1 LLFNLRRPVAILA
14 AAICATGAAA
24 GQGVASSHVTG
35 GTLNVD
41 LATDVDSTDPA
52 LAYLNTSWEI
62 EYATG
67 LKLVNYPD
75 AEAPRGSRLVPEAAA
90 GLPRISNG
98 GRVYDF
104 DVKAGFTRFSN
115 GEPVTARSFA
125 AALGRVSDP
134 ELNSPGL
141 TFISDVAGYK
151 VKGTHLVITLSK
163 PAPDFL
169 ARMAMPFFAAV
180 PVGLP
185 VTNSGVTTPPS
196 AGPYYIA
203 SRDIGKSIVLQR
215 NPHYKGPRPHN
226 VDRVVYTIGNAQDA
240 TYLRVQKGES
250 DYAAG
255 GLPPTAY
262 ADVARQYGI
271 NKGRFFVRPLL
282 GIQYFALN
290 TQRPIFK
297 NNLPLRRAI
306 NFAIDRHAMLIQG
319 GYLSGRRADQILPP
333 GISGYKDANLYPL
346 QGASFDVAKRLAKGH
361 TRDGKVVF
369 YTSNRGSAPAIA
381 QVLQF
386 DLEQIGL
393 DVDVQQFPTAVQ
405 LSKMGTKGEPYDIGS
420 HAWVADYADPY
431 DFVNVLLDGGN
442 IRDENNVNFS
452 YFDDPGFLK
461 QMRTA
466 ASLQGN
472 ARDAAYGRLDQDI
485 MWNAAPWVV
494 RANMNNRLFVSKRVG
509 CFTYNPIYATS
520 IAALC
525 LK

>member
-1 LLFNLRRPVAILA
+1 LSNLRRSIAMLA
-14 AAICATGAAA
+14 AAIFVTGVAA
-24 GQGVASSHVTG
+24 GQSGASSHLTG

-75 AEAPRGSRLVPEAAA
+75 AEAPKGSRLVPEAAV
-90 GLPRISNG
+90 GLPRVSGG

-104 DVKAGFTRFSN
+104 NVKAGFTRFSN
-115 GEPVTARSFA
+115 GDPVTAQNFA
-125 AALGRVSDP
+125 AALKRVSDP

-141 TFISDVAGYK
+141 TFIADMAGYK
-151 VKGTHLVITLSK
+151 VDGSHLVITLKK

-180 PVGLP
+180 PLDLP
-185 VTNSGVTTPPS
+185 VTNAGVTTPPS

-203 SRDIGKSIVLQR
+203 SREVGRSIVLQR
-215 NPHYKGPRPHN
+215 NPHYKGTRPHN
-226 VDRVVYTIGNAQDA
+226 LDRVVYTIGNAQDA

-255 GLPPTAY
+255 GIPPAAY
-262 ADVARQYGI
+262 ADVAKQYGI

-306 NFAIDRHAMLIQG
+306 NYAIDRHAMLIQG
-319 GYLSGRRADQILPP
+319 GYLSGRRSDQILPP
-333 GISGYKDANLYPL
+333 GMSGFKDANLYPL
-346 QGASFDVAKRLAKGH
+346 QGANFEIAKRLAKGH
-361 TRDGKVVF
+361 TRDGKIVF

-381 QVLQF
+381 QVLQYN
-386 DLEQIGL
+386 LAQIGL
-393 DVDVQQFPTAVQ
+393 DVQVQLFPTAVQ
-405 LSKMGTKGEPYDIGS
+405 LSKMGTKGEAYDIGS
-420 HAWVADYADPY
+420 HSWVADYADPY

-452 YFDDPGFLK
+452 YFDDPSFLK
-461 QMRTA
+461 QMRA
-466 ASLQGN
+466 ASSLGGT
-472 ARDAAYGRLDQDI
+472 ARDTAYGQLDKNI

-509 CFTYNPIYATS
+509 CYTYNPIYSTS

>member
-1 LLFNLRRPVAILA
+1 LSNLRQSLALCA
-14 AAICATGAAA
+14 AALLTIGVVA
-24 GQGVASSHVTG
+24 GASSASPTIG

-75 AEAPRGSRLVPEAAA
+75 AEAPRGSHLVPEAAA
-90 GLPRISNG
+90 GMPRVSSG

-104 DVKAGFTRFSN
+104 TVKAGFTRFST
-115 GEPVTARSFA
+115 GEPVTAKSFA
-125 AALGRVSDP
+125 RALERVMDP
-134 ELNSPGL
+134 ELNSPAL
-141 TFISDVAGYK
+141 TFVSDVAK
-151 VKGTHLVITLSK
+151 VHAGGSHLVVTLKK

-185 VTNSGVTTPPS
+185 VLQNGVTTPPS

-203 SRDIGKSIVLQR
+203 SRELGRSIVLQQ
-215 NPHYKGPRPHN
+215 NPYYKGPRPHHL
-226 VDRVVYTIGNAQDA
+226 DKVVYTIGNAQEA
-240 TYLRVQKGES
+240 TYLRVEKGDA
-250 DYAAG
+250 DYAANG
-255 GLPPTAY
+255 IPPAQY
-262 ADVARQYGI
+262 ADVAQRYGI

-306 NFAIDRHAMLIQG
+306 NYAIDRHAMLIQG
-319 GYLSGRRADQILPP
+319 GYLSGKRTDQILPP
-333 GISGYKDANLYPL
+333 GVDGFKDASLYPL
-346 QGASFDVAKRLAKGH
+346 EGANVQLAKKLAKGH
-361 TRDGKVVF
+361 TRDGKIVF
-369 YTSNRGSAPAIA
+369 YTSNRGANPAIA
-381 QVLQF
+381 QVLQYN
-386 DLEQIGL
+386 LKQIGL
-393 DVDVQQFPTAVQ
+393 DVEVQMFPTAVQ
-405 LSKMGTKGEPYDIGS
+405 LSKMGTKGEPFDIGS
-420 HAWVADYADPY
+420 HAWTADYADPY
-431 DFVNVLLDGGN
+431 DFVNVLLDGTQ
-442 IRDENNVNFS
+442 IRDANNVNFS
-452 YFDDPGFLK
+452 YFDDPAFVK
-461 QMRTA
+461 QMQA
-466 ASLQGN
+466 ASQLSGDS
-472 ARDAAYGRLDQDI
+472 RSTAYANLDKNI

-494 RANMNNRLFVSKRVG
+494 RANMNNRIFLSKRVG
-509 CFTYNPIYATS
+509 CFTYNPIYAVS